1 MVRILCVHW
10 NFQISPSPCLV
21 QAGDLKK
28 RKAFIEALLE
38 NHHCLGIAHA
48 SMTLLS
54 AQVIIDI
61 LTHKRRKVKKTADI
75 LGSSENNVYLC
86 IHK

>member
-1 MVRILCVHW
+1 MHILCVRW
-10 NFQISPSPCLV
+10 NFQISPGPCLV

-28 RKAFIEALLE
+28 RKVFIEALLE

-61 LTHKRRKVKKTADI
+61 LTQNTPQA
-75 LGSSENNVYLC
+75 
-86 IHK
+86 

>member
-61 LTHKRRKVKKTADI
+61 LTQNTPQA
-75 LGSSENNVYLC
+75 
-86 IHK
+86 

>member
-1 MVRILCVHW
+1 MVRILCVRW

-61 LTHKRRKVKKTADI
+61 LTQNTPQGEKNCRYSWKFGK
-75 LGSSENNVYLC
+75 
-86 IHK
+86 